1 MPETQKEVV
10 PAEVRLSVNG
20 QLKKLSEE
28 LGLRDKF
35 ETQRRNI
42 GKAYSVANEIREAS
56 KDGIS
61 SLKSGDLENVEGCFR
76 DMENRWLDLVKM
88 DLPEDIAWRHKSE
101 AGQEMVEFY
110 FVKLLYPV
118 LLGHQSMEDV
128 RLPSHQDLM
137 VTPQTWLAGIGD
149 TVGELGKLTDD
160 LLLKRVMTK
169 EERMRLRERF
179 ISIGEELFDF
189 MERLETVY
197 EMVINN
203 SRRKGYGNTFRGLLG
218 RMRGSIKR
226 QQDALIEAY
235 DREIK

>member
-1 MPETQKEVV
+1 MEETTEVK
-10 PAEVRLSVNG
+10 LSVNG
-20 QLKKLSEE
+20 QLKKLAEE
-28 LGLRDKF
+28 LTLKEKF

-42 GKAYSVANEIREAS
+42 GKAYGIANEIREAS
-56 KDGIS
+56 KDGIA
-61 SLKSGDLENVEGCFR
+61 SLKSGDLENVEACFR

-88 DLPEDIAWRHKSE
+88 DLPEDIAWRHKAE

-118 LLGHQSMEDV
+118 LLRDHQASEDV

-149 TVGELGKLTDD
+149 SIGELGKLTDD
-160 LLLKRVMTK
+160 LLLKKIMNKK
-169 EERMRLRERF
+169 ERIRLRERF
-179 ISIGEELFDF
+179 VTVSMELFDF
-189 MERLETVY
+189 MERFETVY

-218 RMRGSIKR
+218 RMRGAIKR
-226 QQDALIEAY
+226 QQDALIAAY
-235 DREIK
+235 DTSEFRQP